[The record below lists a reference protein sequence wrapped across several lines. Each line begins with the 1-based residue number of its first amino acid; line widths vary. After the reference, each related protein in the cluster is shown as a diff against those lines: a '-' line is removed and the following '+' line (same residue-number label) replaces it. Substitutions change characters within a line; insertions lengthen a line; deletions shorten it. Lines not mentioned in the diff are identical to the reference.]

1 MFLGLTDILHENAFI
16 SQCKYLFNHNSH
28 EIKINFLIDN
38 QDGLMNKSIVD
49 GDSERITKY
58 ENIHRK
64 RLQCYR
70 TIDVE
75 GNEQ

>member
-1 MFLGLTDILHENAFI
+1 MKMHSYRNANIYLITIHMRLNQSFLD
-16 SQCKYLFNHNSH
+16 
-28 EIKINFLIDN
+28 KINFLIDN
-38 QDGLMNKSIVD
+38 QDGSMNKSIVD

-64 RLQCYR
+64 RLQCNR

>member
-1 MFLGLTDILHENAFI
+1 MKMHSYRNANIYLITIHMRLNQSFLD
-16 SQCKYLFNHNSH
+16 
-28 EIKINFLIDN
+28 KINFLIDN
-38 QDGLMNKSIVD
+38 QDGSMNKSIVD